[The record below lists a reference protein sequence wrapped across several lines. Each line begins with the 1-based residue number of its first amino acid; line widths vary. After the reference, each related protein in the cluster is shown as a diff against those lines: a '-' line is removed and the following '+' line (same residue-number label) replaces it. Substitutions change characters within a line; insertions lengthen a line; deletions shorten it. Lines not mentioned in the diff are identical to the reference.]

1 MEFLIQSRPSSPPEF
16 NAPRYAYVG
25 QSLKAD
31 KQPAHLTE
39 FEFAQTV
46 IPLEGGQQCLRL
58 LKSLRLT
65 INETLEF
72 EVQDWGI
79 KMDCLKLPELPRELA
94 RRFLFLLSAA
104 ENEQLTEKD
113 QADWVK
119 ISDYIDFR
127 QFSVDRSPPRYQ
139 EGLMQSNKEKVIVV
153 WHDGTRESLPPKVA
167 RALGDINVGERFS
180 AHVKLGKNDETI
192 GLKRVSLLGPA
203 SGLAEEDWSAWPT
216 KN

>member
-1 MEFLIQSRPSSPPEF
+1 MEFQTQNRPSSPAEF
-16 NAPRYAYVG
+16 NAPRCFEVS
-25 QSLKAD
+25 QPLKAD
-31 KQPAHLTE
+31 KQPPHLTE
-39 FEFAQTV
+39 FEFKQTI

-58 LKSLRLT
+58 LKSLHLN
-65 INETLEF
+65 IDEKFEF

-79 KMDCLKLPELPRELA
+79 KMDCLKLPDLPRELA

-104 ENEQLTEKD
+104 ENEQLTEQD

-127 QFSVDRSPPRYQ
+127 QFSIDRSPPRYQ
-139 EGLMQSNKEKVIVV
+139 EGVLQSNKEKFIVV
-153 WHDGTRESLPPKVA
+153 WHDGTREALSQKAA
-167 RALGDINVGERFS
+167 RALGDLNAGERFS

-192 GLKRVSLLGPA
+192 GLERVSLLRPA
-203 SGLAEEDWSAWPT
+203 SDLAKEDWSAWPT

>member
-25 QSLKAD
+25 QPLKAD

-58 LKSLRLT
+58 LKSLRLN
-65 INETLEF
+65 INESMEF

-94 RRFLFLLSAA
+94 RRFMFLLSAA

-139 EGLMQSNKEKVIVV
+139 EGLLQTNKEKFIVV
-153 WHDGTRESLPPKVA
+153 WHDGTRESLPPKAA
-167 RALGDINVGERFS
+167 RALGDINAGERFS

-192 GLKRVSLLGPA
+192 GLDRVSLLGSTSEPA
-203 SGLAEEDWSAWPT
+203 MEDWSAWPT
-216 KN
+216 KS